1 MREMRGTCFFSEW
14 KPFSPSEGRFGEMGM
29 GFLDFLGESQ
39 GWWTAR
45 ERTMGGKG
53 GVYLVVMECHSERG
67 KSERPASRIRIAL
80 FQIARLGLPR
90 IFYSYRHRK
99 FGKSGITNWSNNYMS
114 LRLPRP

>member
-53 GVYLVVMECHSERG
+53 GC
-67 KSERPASRIRIAL
+67 L
-80 FQIARLGLPR
+80 FGG
-90 IFYSYRHRK
+90 HE
-99 FGKSGITNWSNNYMS
+99 MS
-114 LRLPRP
+114 LGKGEIGKTCQ